1 MEKWKKI
8 IKNFLL
14 AFVLISIG
22 FALGKNFAQNE
33 RNETVG
39 AFSHENKKSVSVF
52 YFHSSFRCVSCNS
65 IELKT
70 KAFLDSYYK
79 DYMDEGII
87 KFTSEDFQKNE
98 TLAGELDV
106 YGSGVI
112 IALYQGNKI
121 LESRKLDEVWTLLD
135 KPVDFD
141 SYLKT
146 NINEFFKLREENT

>member
-1 MEKWKKI
+1 
-8 IKNFLL
+8 
-14 AFVLISIG
+14 
-22 FALGKNFAQNE
+22 
-33 RNETVG
+33 
-39 AFSHENKKSVSVF
+39 
-52 YFHSSFRCVSCNS
+52 
-65 IELKT
+65 
-70 KAFLDSYYK
+70 
-79 DYMDEGII
+79 MDEGII